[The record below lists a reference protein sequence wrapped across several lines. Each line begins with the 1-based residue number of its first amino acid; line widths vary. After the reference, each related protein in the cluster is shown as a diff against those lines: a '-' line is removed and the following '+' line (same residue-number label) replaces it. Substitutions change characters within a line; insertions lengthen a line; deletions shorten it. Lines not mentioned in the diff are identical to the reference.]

1 MFTWFPCSSQWQDC
15 CKDAHVSQWLCCSKV
30 TLVLGCLISL
40 NFQYANIA
48 TIFYPNE
55 HKWVKLYSYIN
66 ITYLCCSFRMICGIK
81 NNCSCSSLHCSFD
94 LKQTINKILCW
105 SAKQISRGILTFKIK
120 SFSWFHLINV
130 CFRAFIHWVWIPL
143 FFSENLKWKYIFS

>member
-40 NFQYANIA
+40 NCQYANMQLSFIQMN
-48 TIFYPNE
+48 INE
-55 HKWVKLYSYIN
+55 LNYSYIN
-66 ITYLCCSFRMICGIK
+66 ITYLCCGFRMICGIK

-130 CFRAFIHWVWIPL
+130 CFRAFIHRVWIPL
-143 FFSENLKWKYIFS
+143 FFSKNLKWKYIFS

>member
-1 MFTWFPCSSQWQDC
+1 MQWQDC

-40 NFQYANIA
+40 NCQYANMQLSFIQMN
-48 TIFYPNE
+48 INE
-55 HKWVKLYSYIN
+55 LNYSYIN
-66 ITYLCCSFRMICGIK
+66 ITYLCCGFRMICGIK

-94 LKQTINKILCW
+94 LKQIINKILCW
-105 SAKQISRGILTFKIK
+105 SAKQISCGILTFKIK

-130 CFRAFIHWVWIPL
+130 CFRAFIHRVWIPL
-143 FFSENLKWKYIFS
+143 FFSKNLKWKYIFS

>member
-1 MFTWFPCSSQWQDC
+1 MTLLLKSYLSVGLFNFTKLS
-15 CKDAHVSQWLCCSKV
+15 
-30 TLVLGCLISL
+30 I
-40 NFQYANIA
+40 YYYA

>member
-40 NFQYANIA
+40 NCQYANMQLSFIQMN
-48 TIFYPNE
+48 INE
-55 HKWVKLYSYIN
+55 LNYSYIN
-66 ITYLCCSFRMICGIK
+66 ITYLCCGFRMICGIK

-105 SAKQISRGILTFKIK
+105 SAKQISCGILTFKIK

-143 FFSENLKWKYIFS
+143 FFSKNLKWKYIFS